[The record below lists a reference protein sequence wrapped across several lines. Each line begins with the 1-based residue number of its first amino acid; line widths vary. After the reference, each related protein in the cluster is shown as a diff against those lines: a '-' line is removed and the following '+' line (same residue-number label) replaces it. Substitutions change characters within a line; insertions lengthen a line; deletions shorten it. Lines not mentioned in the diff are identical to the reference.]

1 MADIKLTG
9 KENVYTQPEADKTTW
24 NRIFGGSGKDVIRLY
39 QGEIIG
45 GAGNDI
51 LERILVPNESRD
63 VWVSYWDSGNGVTVN
78 LQEGWATDG
87 FGGRDTL
94 ININHLNSG
103 GGNDVII
110 GNANDNGFNPGNGD
124 DTIAGGGGNDW
135 VGIPGFQPAD
145 LKQPWRSALFEDV
158 DILVSSDGKSAS
170 IKLKSG
176 TGFSYSLTD
185 VESIRF
191 YLPDG
196 SQQLYQ
202 LKDAISQELVAK
214 EAIAAG
220 NGFRWNAE
228 SALGTSVKLTFGFVT
243 KAPSSGVG
251 SVGFRAFTVSEQE
264 IVRSIFAQISKFA
277 GITFTEITANDAS
290 AAQIRLGVSQQSDTK
305 GVSWLPGQANAGDLA
320 GDIWMDIESMLDL
333 SLGSEG
339 YQALLHEIGHA
350 LGLKHPRNVD
360 PQDKWAK
367 ETVAEFDQTVLTV
380 MSQSKS
386 ADGLFRSEFGPID
399 ILAFRYLY
407 GSTSSNT
414 GNDTYKLGDGQSNAQ
429 TTIHDDG
436 GLDTITAA
444 ALLTGVNI
452 SLKPGSFSSIG
463 FNKNG
468 FTSVNNLIISSTSV
482 IENLIGSNFDDVLIG
497 NDLDN
502 RLDGSLGNDWIEGG
516 LGNDVAV
523 FSGKFADYKITN
535 NFGKVFVAG
544 LDGRSGFDTLID
556 IEQLEFADKK
566 VVTDSVSVTGQMREG
581 QILTAK
587 PIWTRTSQPL
597 EISYQWKFN
606 GRNIEGATA
615 NTLLLKQE
623 HVNGLVTVEIE
634 YSFDADTPESLYS
647 KSTVAVSNQN
657 DRPTGEYAILG
668 NATQGQTLSI
678 KNTLA
683 DPDGAQ
689 SNDQGGLQVWYRW
702 KADGVELQGEYSS
715 TLLLTE
721 AHVGKTIVAES
732 GYRDWAGTDEL
743 VISAATAKVANVN
756 DMPSGNIS
764 IVGTPNLGNTL
775 QVKSVISDAD
785 GLGAFQYQWRANGLD
800 IKGATASS
808 FLIENTQLGQV
819 ISLQVS
825 FVDGHGTK
833 EALISKST
841 SPVAL
846 KNNAPTGKVSFAGAL
861 KQDSVL
867 QATQTLSDADGLGT
881 VKYQWFADD
890 KEILGATSAQLK
902 LSEQQVG
909 KSINVVASYV
919 DGIGNS
925 ESISSFYS
933 RPITNVNDLPA
944 GSVSFSG
951 ELTQG
956 KTLTASQKIT
966 DLDGLG
972 AFTFQW
978 ASDGGLLGT
987 GPTYQLKEADVGK
1000 NIQLTANYTDGHGT
1014 AESLSYQSTQLVANV
1029 NEAAQGS
1036 VWIDWSPRENSYIS
1050 GRWNNVSDEDG
1061 LGTFKFEWRADGK
1074 LLGTENS
1081 LFLTESMVDKKI
1093 IFSLVF
1099 IDGHGTQEALSSK
1112 ESAPVINDNQ
1122 MVQGYV
1128 QIKGEPTLGNTLSID
1143 YKLSDIDGLGPVSFE
1158 WRADGDRIV
1167 GTGQTLL
1174 LDNSVLWNNLRAY
1187 VRYVDGHGTDEWL
1200 SVQAYRNVF
1209 PANASPVGEVFI
1221 TGSLIQGATLKA
1233 NHTLTDAD
1241 GMGVVGYR
1249 WYADQIKIG
1258 SAMEADLTLTPDLVG
1273 KSITAEAYYTDKH
1286 SCDEQVKSK
1295 DSVAVANLNDL
1306 PTGAVFIT
1314 GVPSQ
1319 GQTLTAF
1326 NSIKDADGLGVITYQ
1341 WAANGKALTSATTD
1355 KFILSESQVGQLISV
1370 TASYKDLYG
1379 ANESVTGS
1387 LSSPIA
1393 NINDLPGGSVSL
1405 VGDLLVG
1412 QNLQIK
1418 SSLTDADGLGA
1429 FSYQWKADGVDIA
1442 GATQSTYQVTNKEL
1456 GKQITAQI
1464 FYMDGHGTSEK
1475 MSTPGGSFVRALILG
1490 SNSLDNVLR
1499 GQTLVDQLQGLA
1511 GNDTLFGEAGQDLLM
1526 GGLGDDEL
1534 SGGTGEDILDGGEGY
1549 DRALYGESGNT
1560 VVMNLDFRWVIQ
1572 NNTAG
1577 NLVSVRDEFG
1587 QTDQWLSIE
1596 AVHVIGS
1603 SQGDNLQLSM
1613 GNDIVSGEDGNDY
1626 IVSWAGNDML
1636 FGNAGNDHFRPGSGK
1651 DSVDG
1656 GEGWDHVDYWEEA
1669 IDLPEQGGYGV
1680 FVDLSKGTVID
1691 SWGFT
1696 DSLVSIESVSASQYN
1711 DEMIGDELRNWLG
1724 GQAGDDVMNGM
1735 GGDDMLEG
1743 HDGNDTMF
1751 GGIGNDWFRGGPGN
1765 DEIYGGEGGDH
1776 LDYWG
1781 EIGSPSEFGKKGV
1794 FVDLSNNTAIDN
1806 WGFIDIVAGIE
1817 NVSGSGFADELIGN
1831 KDNNHLTGGA
1841 GDDRIDGGAGDD
1853 NLRGES
1859 GNDTLN
1865 GSEGFDW
1872 IDSWFDNNPSNSM
1885 TYRGIEANLTTG
1897 KLIDSWGNEDTLI
1910 SIEGVHGSSLSD
1922 KIIGDSADNIFYGN
1936 EGNDLLLGMGGND
1949 NLNGG
1954 NGNDTL
1960 NGGGGSDYL
1969 EGDNGLDRAVYS
1981 LSLSNYQVVRNNG
1994 GSWNVNYIGSKT
2006 GASPVTERDGNDN
2019 MNRIERLVFADQF
2032 MALDL
2037 DGNAGT
2043 VAKILGAVFGRDFV
2057 NNLYFVGI
2065 GIEYLDNRGY
2075 DYESLL
2081 GLAISERLGA
2091 NPSNKQVVDLLYTNV
2106 IGVSPTAQEAAP
2118 FVKMLE
2124 DKSYTLTSLAKMA
2137 ADTPYNTTSIN
2148 LIGLANTG
2156 LPYLEFQG

>member
-45 GAGNDI
+45 GAGNDT
-51 LERILVPNESRD
+51 LEKIVLPNERRD
-63 VWVSYWDSGNGVTVN
+63 VWVSYWDSGNAVTVN

-94 ININHLNSG
+94 INIDNLNAG

-110 GNANDNGFNPGNGD
+110 GNSNDNGFNPGNGD
-124 DTIAGGGGNDW
+124 DTILGGGGNDW

-145 LKQPWRSALFEDV
+145 LKLPWRSALFEDV
-158 DILVSSDGKSAS
+158 DITVSADGKSAFV
-170 IKLKSG
+170 KLKSG

-196 SQQLYQ
+196 RQQLYQ
-202 LKDAISQELVAK
+202 LKDAITQDLVAK

-228 SALGTSVKLTFGFVT
+228 SEVGTSVKLTFGFVT

-264 IVRSIFAQISKFA
+264 TVRSIFAQISKFA
-277 GITFTEITANDAS
+277 AITFTEITANDAS
-290 AAQIRLGVSQQSDTK
+290 AAQIRLGVSQQADTK

-367 ETVAEFDQTVLTV
+367 ETIAEFDQTVLTV
-380 MSQSKS
+380 MSQTKS
-386 ADGLFRSEFGPID
+386 ADGLFRSEFGPLD
-399 ILAFRYLY
+399 ILALRYLY
-407 GSTSSNT
+407 GSTLSNT
-414 GNDTYKLGDGQSNAQ
+414 GNDTYKLGDSQSNAQ

-436 GLDTITAA
+436 GLDTINAT

-482 IENLIGSNFDDVLIG
+482 IENLVGSNFDDVLVG

-566 VVTDSVSVTGQMREG
+566 VVTDSLTVTGQMKEG
-581 QILTAK
+581 QTLTAN

-597 EISYQWKFN
+597 EISYQWKLN
-606 GRNIEGATA
+606 GRNIDGATA
-615 NTLLLKQE
+615 KTLLLKQE
-623 HVNGLVTVEIE
+623 HVNGLITLEIE
-634 YSFDADTPESLYS
+634 YAFDADTPESLYS
-647 KSTVAVSNQN
+647 KPTVAVSNQN
-657 DRPTGEYAILG
+657 DRPTGEYAIIG

-678 KNTLA
+678 KNTLR

-689 SNDQGGLQVWYRW
+689 SNDAGGLQVWYRW

-721 AHVGKTIVAES
+721 SHVGKVIVAES

-743 VISAATAKVANVN
+743 VTSAPTAKVANVN
-756 DMPSGNIS
+756 DKPAGNIS
-764 IVGTPNLGNTL
+764 IVGTPNLGNIL

-808 FLIENTQLGQV
+808 FLIENAQLGQV

-833 EALISKST
+833 ETLVSKST

-846 KNNAPTGKVSFAGAL
+846 KNNAPTGKVSFTGAL

-867 QATQTLSDADGLGT
+867 QATQTLTDADGLGT

-890 KEILGATSAQLK
+890 QAILGASSAQFQLT
-902 LSEQQVG
+902 EQQVG
-909 KSINVVASYV
+909 KIINVVASYV

-925 ESISSFYS
+925 ESVSSFYS
-933 RPITNVNDLPA
+933 RPIANVNDLPT
-944 GSVSFSG
+944 GTVSFSG
-951 ELTQG
+951 ELIQG
-956 KTLTASQKIT
+956 KTLTASQTLI

-972 AFTFQW
+972 TITFQW
-978 ASDGGLLGT
+978 QSDSGLLGT

-1000 NIQLTANYTDGHGT
+1000 NIQLAATYTDGHGT
-1014 AESLSYQSTQLVANV
+1014 AESVSYQSTQLVANV
-1029 NEAAQGS
+1029 NEAAQGN
-1036 VWIDWSPRENSYIS
+1036 VWIDGTPRENSYIN
-1050 GRWNNVSDEDG
+1050 GRWNNIADQDG
-1061 LGTFKFEWRADGK
+1061 VGTFKFEWRADGK
-1074 LLGTENS
+1074 LLGTDSN
-1081 LFLTESMVDKKI
+1081 LFITESMVDKKI
-1093 IFSLVF
+1093 IFSLIF
-1099 IDGHGTQEALSSK
+1099 IDGHGTQETLSSK
-1112 ESAPVINDNQ
+1112 ESAPVINENQ

-1128 QIKGEPTLGNTLSID
+1128 RIKGEPTLGKTLSID
-1143 YKLSDIDGLGPVSFE
+1143 YKLSDVDGLGPVSIE

-1167 GTGQTLL
+1167 GTGQSLL

-1200 SVQAYRNVF
+1200 SVQSYRNVV

-1233 NHTLTDAD
+1233 SHNLTDAD
-1241 GMGVVGYR
+1241 GMGAVEYR

-1258 SAMEADLTLTPDLVG
+1258 SALGAELILTADLVG
-1273 KSITAEAYYTDKH
+1273 KSIAAEVYYTDKH
-1286 SCDEQVKSK
+1286 NCEEQVRSK

-1314 GVPSQ
+1314 GVPTQ

-1326 NSIKDADGLGVITYQ
+1326 NSLKDPDGLGVIAYQ
-1341 WAANGKALTSATTD
+1341 WSANGKALPSATTD
-1355 KFILSESQVGQLISV
+1355 KLVLSESQVGQLISV
-1370 TASYKDLYG
+1370 TASYKDLFG

-1387 LSSPIA
+1387 LSTPIA

-1405 VGDLLVG
+1405 IGDLWVG
-1412 QNLQIK
+1412 QVLQIK
-1418 SSLTDADGLGA
+1418 SSLTDADGLGE

-1442 GATQSTYQVTNKEL
+1442 GATQNTYQLTNKQL

-1464 FYMDGHGTSEK
+1464 FYVDGHGTSEK
-1475 MSTPGGSFVRALILG
+1475 MSTQSGNFVRELILG
-1490 SNSLDNVLR
+1490 SNSLDDVLR
-1499 GQTLVDQLQGLA
+1499 GQTLVDQLQGL
-1511 GNDTLFGEAGQDLLM
+1511 GGKDTLFGGAGQDLLM
-1526 GGLGDDEL
+1526 GGQGDDEL

-1549 DRALYGESGNT
+1549 DRALYGETGNT
-1560 VVMNLDFRWVIQ
+1560 VVMNLSFRWVFQ
-1572 NNTAG
+1572 NNAVG
-1577 NLVSVRDEFG
+1577 SMVSVRDEFG
-1587 QTDQWLSIE
+1587 QNDQWLSIE

-1603 SQGDNLQLSM
+1603 TQNDNLQLTI

-1626 IVSWAGNDML
+1626 IVGWAGDDLL
-1636 FGNAGNDHFRPGSGK
+1636 FGNAGNDHLRPGSGK
-1651 DSVDG
+1651 DTVDG

-1669 IDLPEQGGYGV
+1669 SDLPELGGYGV
-1680 FVDLSKGTVID
+1680 FVDLSKRTAID

-1696 DSLVSIESVSASQYN
+1696 DLLVSIESVSGSQYN
-1711 DEMIGDELRNWLG
+1711 DELLGDEFRNWLG
-1724 GQAGDDVMNGM
+1724 GQAGDDLLDGKE
-1735 GGDDMLEG
+1735 GDDSLEG
-1743 HDGNDTMF
+1743 HDGNDTMY
-1751 GGIGNDWFRGGPGN
+1751 GGMGNDWFRGGPGN
-1765 DEIYGGEGGDH
+1765 DEIYGGEGIDH
-1776 LDYWG
+1776 IDYWG
-1781 EIGSPSEFGKKGV
+1781 EVGSPSEFGKKGV
-1794 FVDLSNNTAIDN
+1794 FVDLSSNTVIDN
-1806 WGFIDIVAGIE
+1806 WGYIDFVVDIE
-1817 NVSGSGFADELIGN
+1817 NVGGSSFDDELIGDG
-1831 KDNNHLTGGA
+1831 KNNHLVGGP
-1841 GDDRIDGGAGDD
+1841 GDDRIDGGAGNDH
-1853 NLRGES
+1853 LRGDA

-1865 GSEGFDW
+1865 GGEGYDW
-1872 IDSWFDNNPSNSM
+1872 IDSWIDNNPSNPIK
-1885 TYRGIEANLTTG
+1885 YRGIEANLTTG

-1910 SIEGVHGSSLSD
+1910 SIEGVHGTYLSD
-1922 KIIGDSADNIFYGN
+1922 KIIGDASDNYFNGN
-1936 EGNDLLLGMGGND
+1936 DGNDLLLGMGGND

-1960 NGGGGSDYL
+1960 NGGGGSDNL
-1969 EGDNGLDRAVYS
+1969 DGDVGFDKAIYA
-1981 LSLSNYQVVRNNG
+1981 LSLSNYQVLRNNG
-1994 GSWNVNYIGSKT
+1994 ESWRVNYKGPTT
-2006 GASPVTERDGNDN
+2006 GATPVAERDGNDN
-2019 MNRIERLVFADQF
+2019 VNRIERLVFADQTL
-2032 MALDL
+2032 ALDL

-2043 VAKILGAVFGRDFV
+2043 VAKVLGAVLGRDFV
-2057 NNLYFVGI
+2057 KNPFYVGI

-2081 GLAISERLGA
+2081 GVAISAVLGA
-2091 NPSNKQVVDLLYTNV
+2091 KPTNKQVVDLLFTNV
-2106 IGVSPTAQEAAP
+2106 IGFAPTADQAAP
-2118 FVKMLE
+2118 FVKMLD
-2124 DKSYTLTSLAKMA
+2124 DKSYSINGLAKMA
-2137 ADTPYNTTSIN
+2137 ADTPFNLTAIN
-2148 LIGLANTG
+2148 LTGLANTG
-2156 LPYLEFQG
+2156 LPYVEFQG

>member
-9 KENVYTQPEADKTTW
+9 KENIYIQSETDKTTW
-24 NRIFGGSGKDVIRLY
+24 NRVFGGSGKDVIKLY

-45 GAGNDI
+45 GAGDDI
-51 LERILVPNESRD
+51 IERLLLKNEDRH

-78 LQEGWATDG
+78 LQEGWAIDG

-94 ININHLNSG
+94 ININFLNFG
-103 GGNDVII
+103 GANDVII

-124 DTIAGGGGNDW
+124 DSIAGGGGNDW

-145 LKQPWRSALFEDV
+145 LNQPWRSAQFEDV
-158 DILVSSDGKSAS
+158 EITVSVDGKSAS

-176 TGFSYSLTD
+176 TGFSYALTD
-185 VESIRF
+185 VETIRF

-196 SQQLYQ
+196 RQELFQ
-202 LKDAISQELVAK
+202 LKDAITQDLVAK
-214 EAIAAG
+214 EAIAASD
-220 NGFRWNAE
+220 GFRWNAD
-228 SALGTSVKLTFGFVT
+228 SALGTNVKLSFGFVT
-243 KAPSSGVG
+243 NAPSFGLG
-251 SVGFRAFTVSEQE
+251 SVGFRAFSTSEQE
-264 IVRSIFAQISKFA
+264 IVRSIFGQISKFA
-277 GITFTEITANDAS
+277 GITFVEMTAKDANS
-290 AAQIRLGVSQQSDTK
+290 AQIRLGVSQQADTK
-305 GVSWLPGQANAGDLA
+305 GVSWLPGQANAGYLA

-367 ETVAEFDQTVLTV
+367 ETVADFDQTVFTI
-380 MSQSKS
+380 MSQNKS
-386 ADGLFRSEFGPID
+386 PDGLYRSEFGPLD
-399 ILAFRYLY
+399 ILALRYLY
-407 GSTSSNT
+407 GATSSNT
-414 GNDTYKLGDGQSNAQ
+414 GNDVYKLGDGQSNAQ

-452 SLKPGSFSSIG
+452 NLKPGSFSSIG
-463 FNKNG
+463 FNQNG

-482 IENLIGSNFDDVLIG
+482 IENLNGSNFDDVLIG
-497 NDLDN
+497 NDADN
-502 RLDGSLGNDWIEGG
+502 RLNGALGNDWIEGG
-516 LGNDVAV
+516 PGNDVAV
-523 FSGKFADYKITN
+523 FPGNFADYKITN

-566 VVTDSVSVTGQMREG
+566 VVTDSLTVTGLMKEG
-581 QILTAK
+581 QTLTAT
-587 PIWTRTSQPL
+587 PNWTHTSQPL
-597 EISYQWKFN
+597 EINYQWKLN
-606 GRNIEGATA
+606 GRDLEGATA
-615 NTLLLKQE
+615 KTLLLKQE
-623 HVNGLVTVEIE
+623 HVNGLVTVEID
-634 YSFDADTPESLYS
+634 YAFDADTPQSLYS
-647 KSTVAVSNQN
+647 KPTVAVSNQN

-668 NATQGQTLSI
+668 NAMQGQTLSV
-678 KNTLA
+678 KNTLR
-683 DPDGAQ
+683 DSDGAQ

-702 KADGVELQGEYSS
+702 KADGVELRGEYSS

-721 AHVGKTIVAES
+721 AHVGKIIVAES

-743 VISAATAKVANVN
+743 VTSAPTAKVANVN
-756 DMPSGNIS
+756 DKPSGNIS
-764 IVGTPNLGNTL
+764 IAGTPNVGNTL
-775 QVKSVISDAD
+775 LVKSVISDAD
-785 GLGAFQYQWRANGLD
+785 GLGAFQYQWLANGVE
-800 IKGATASS
+800 IKDATTSN
-808 FLIENTQLGQV
+808 FLIEAAQLGQL

-825 FVDGHGTK
+825 YVDGHGTK
-833 EALISKST
+833 ETLVSKAT
-841 SPVAL
+841 NPVAL
-846 KNNAPTGKVSFAGAL
+846 KNNAPSGKVSFTGAL

-867 QATQTLSDADGLGT
+867 LANQTLADADGLGT

-890 KEILGATSAQLK
+890 QAILGANSAQFK
-902 LSEQQVG
+902 LTEQQVG

-933 RPITNVNDLPA
+933 RPVTNVNDLPT

-956 KTLTASQKIT
+956 KTLTASQQVS

-972 AFTFQW
+972 AITFQW
-978 ASDGGLLGT
+978 KSDGGLLGT
-987 GPTYQLKEADVGK
+987 GPTYQLKETDVGK
-1000 NIQLTANYTDGHGT
+1000 NIQLSAIYTDGHGT
-1014 AESLSYQSTQLVANV
+1014 AETVSYQSVQQVANV
-1029 NEAAQGS
+1029 NEAAKGN
-1036 VWIDWSPRENSYIS
+1036 VWIDWTPRENSYIN
-1050 GRWNNVSDEDG
+1050 GRWENISDEDG
-1061 LGTFKFEWRADGK
+1061 VGSFIFEWRADGK

-1081 LFLTESMVDKKI
+1081 LYLTESMVNKKI

-1099 IDGHGTQEALSSK
+1099 IDGHGTKETLSSK

-1241 GMGVVGYR
+1241 GMGAVGYR

-1258 SAMEADLTLTPDLVG
+1258 SAMEAELTLTPDLVG

-1286 SCDEQVKSK
+1286 NCDEQVKSK

-1326 NSIKDADGLGVITYQ
+1326 NSVKDADGLGVITYQ
-1341 WAANGKALTSATTD
+1341 WAANGKTLTGATAD
-1355 KFILSESQVGQLISV
+1355 KLVLSESQVGQLISV
-1370 TASYKDLYG
+1370 TASYKDLFG

-1387 LSSPIA
+1387 LSTPIA

-1412 QNLQIK
+1412 QKLQIK
-1418 SSLTDADGLGA
+1418 SSLTDVDGLGA

-1442 GATQSTYQVTNKEL
+1442 GATEIAFQLTSKQL

-1464 FYMDGHGTSEK
+1464 FYLDGHGTSEK
-1475 MSTPGGSFVRALILG
+1475 VSTQGGNLVRELILG
-1490 SNSLDNVLR
+1490 LNSLDDVLR
-1499 GQTLVDQLQGLA
+1499 GQTSVDQLQGMG
-1511 GNDTLFGEAGQDLLM
+1511 GNDTLFGGAGQDLLM
-1526 GGLGDDEL
+1526 GGIGDDEL

-1549 DRALYGESGNT
+1549 DRALFGESGNSNGL
-1560 VVMNLDFRWVIQ
+1560 NLDFRWIYQ
-1572 NNTAG
+1572 NSATG
-1577 NLVSVRDEFG
+1577 SVVTVRDEFG
-1587 QTDQWLSIE
+1587 QNDQWSSIE

-1603 SQGDNLQLSM
+1603 KQNDNLNLSI
-1613 GNDIVSGEDGNDY
+1613 GNDIASGEDGDDY
-1626 IVSWAGNDML
+1626 LEGWSGNDVL
-1636 FGNAGNDHFRPGSGK
+1636 FGNMGNDRFRGGSGN
-1651 DSVDG
+1651 DTIDG
-1656 GEGWDHVDYWEEA
+1656 GEGWDHIDFWEDSN
-1669 IDLPEQGGYGV
+1669 DLPDLGGYGV
-1680 FVDLSKGTVID
+1680 FVDLANKMVKD
-1691 SWGFT
+1691 NWGFT
-1696 DSLVSIESVSASQYN
+1696 DSIMGIESVSASQYA
-1711 DEMIGDELRNWLG
+1711 DELIGDELRNYLG
-1724 GQAGDDVMNGM
+1724 GQAGDDLIYGM
-1735 GGDDMLEG
+1735 DGDDMLEG
-1743 HDGNDTMF
+1743 HDGNDIMF
-1751 GGIGNDWFRGGPGN
+1751 GGLGNDWFRGGSGN
-1765 DEIYGGEGGDH
+1765 DEMYGGEGGDH

-1806 WGFIDIVAGIE
+1806 WGYLDIVVGFE
-1817 NVSGSGFADELIGN
+1817 NVSGSSFADELIGN
-1831 KDNNHLTGGA
+1831 GANNHLIGDAGDDRISGGA
-1841 GDDRIDGGAGDD
+1841 GDDTF
-1853 NLRGES
+1853 RGES

-1865 GSEGFDW
+1865 GGEGYDW
-1872 IDSWFDNNPSNSM
+1872 IDSWFDNNPSNST

-1897 KLIDSWGNEDTLI
+1897 KLIDSWGNEDTVI
-1910 SIEGVHGSSLSD
+1910 GIEGVHGSLLAD
-1922 KIIGDSADNIFYGN
+1922 KIIGNAENNTFYGN
-1936 EGNDLLLGMGGND
+1936 DGNDLLLGMGGND
-1949 NLNGG
+1949 HLSGG

-1960 NGGGGSDYL
+1960 NGGGGSDNLYG
-1969 EGDNGLDRAVYS
+1969 ENGLDKAVYA

-1994 GSWNVNYIGSKT
+1994 ESWSVNYKGTAT
-2006 GASPVTERDGNDN
+2006 GATPVAERDGNDN
-2019 MNRIERLVFADQF
+2019 VNRIERLVFADQII
-2032 MALDL
+2032 ALDL

-2043 VAKILGAVFGRDFV
+2043 VAKVLGAVLGRDFV
-2057 NNLYFVGI
+2057 KNPFFVGI

-2081 GLAISERLGA
+2081 GAAISARLGDKPT
-2091 NPSNKQVVDLLYTNV
+2091 NMQVVDLLFTNV
-2106 IGVSPTAQEAAP
+2106 IGFAPTADQAAP
-2118 FVKMLE
+2118 FVKMLD
-2124 DKSYTLTSLAKMA
+2124 DKSYSINGLAKMA
-2137 ADTPYNTTSIN
+2137 AETPFNLTAIN
-2148 LIGLANTG
+2148 LTGLATTG
-2156 LPYLEFQG
+2156 LSYLEFQG